1 MHAAHAGHVW
11 CVHGWRLHTDLQE
24 LKSIHLRTLNRV
36 RAEMLFSH
44 HLAHGTVRPRYS
56 CSHLRTQSCIYW
68 PWGVLARATLESIGS

>member
-1 MHAAHAGHVW
+1 M
-11 CVHGWRLHTDLQE
+11 RLMQVMYGVCTVGDFTLIYKE